1 MKKFTKKKKWVVAAV
16 AVVVIGAVVANTAAK
31 GNAVPMFPTVEV
43 MRGDVETK
51 VTASGIVESEEAKVY
66 YAPLNAKVAHV
77 SVEQGDS
84 VKRGDVLLTYDTE
97 DLEFTQREGAL
108 EASASE
114 NSYLSAMSESNK
126 QEQIYSDSVATL
138 EIVET
143 MVDVQRDFIDDL
155 KNYITNEKN
164 KKRLELLDQKY
175 RLNRQQNGIAVNMQI
190 QPDGKITDSMYSADY
205 EVRNKIAEIDKK
217 IEELD
222 LNEELTEIEQQ
233 IVKEQ
238 EKLADM
244 EEYKSE
250 LKADRDSAENSIL
263 DDYKKKELGSVA
275 ERAKISEE
283 KAQAHLEEAKQGVV
297 AEFNGIVTELN
308 VYDGFVTDQ
317 SSKLMKVENSE
328 NVRVNI
334 SLSKY
339 DLAKVT
345 VGQKAEVVIAGNT
358 YQGTVSKI
366 NHMAEINDSGTRLV
380 TAQVHINNADE
391 NIYLGIEGRVTI
403 YAQKAE
409 NVLMVPFSAVNTDQN
424 GDFCYVIKDG
434 VVERRQVTIGLTSE
448 SNMEVLEGLE
458 EGEQV
463 IADTSAGVVEGME
476 AQAMPA
482 AGGDAADGVESE
494 AAEGAGTEG
503 SEAAEDAGTEG
514 SEAAEDADAE
524 SEGTLNTGADDAETA
539 E

>member
-1 MKKFTKKKKWVVAAV
+1 MKKLTKKKKWAAIAV
-16 AVVVIGAVVANTAAK
+16 AVVVVGAIAANAATK
-31 GNAVPMFPTVEV
+31 GNSVPVFPTVAV
-43 MRGDVETK
+43 TRGDVETK
-51 VTASGIVESEEAKVY
+51 VTASGIVESEEARVY

-77 SVEQGDS
+77 SIEQGDS
-84 VKRGDVLLTYDTE
+84 VKAGDVLLTYDTE

-114 NSYLSAMSESNK
+114 NSYLSAMSESDK
-126 QEQIYSDSVATL
+126 QQTIYNDSVAML
-138 EIVET
+138 EIVEP
-143 MVDVQRDFIDDL
+143 MIDAQQDFIDDL
-155 KNYITNEKN
+155 KNHITNEKN
-164 KKRLELLDQKY
+164 KKRLELIDQKY

-190 QPDGKITDSMYSADY
+190 KPDGKITDSMYSADY
-205 EVRNKIAEIDKK
+205 EVRNKIAEVDKK
-217 IEELD
+217 IEELE

-244 EEYKSE
+244 EEYKAE
-250 LKADRDSAENSIL
+250 LKADRDSAENGIL
-263 DDYKKKELGSVA
+263 NSYKKKELEAVA
-275 ERAKISEE
+275 EKAKISEE

-308 VYDGFVTDQ
+308 VYDGFITDQ

-345 VGQKAEVVIAGNT
+345 VGQKAEVVVAGNT

-366 NHMAEINDSGTRLV
+366 NHMAEANDSGTRLV
-380 TAQVHINNADE
+380 TAQVHIDDADE

-403 YAQKAE
+403 HAQKAE
-409 NVLMVPFSAVNTDQN
+409 NVLTVPFSAVNTDQS
-424 GDFCYVIKDG
+424 GDFCYVIADG
-434 VVERRQVTIGLTSE
+434 VVERRTVTIGLTSE
-448 SNMEVLEGLE
+448 DSMEVLEGLE

-463 IADTSAGVVEGME
+463 ITDTSMGVTEGME

-482 AGGDAADGVESE
+482 VGADSEESE
-494 AAEGAGTEG
+494 EMEEAGTDN
-503 SEAAEDAGTEG
+503 AETEEAGTDLTGTGETEETG
-514 SEAAEDADAE
+514 TKDEA
-524 SEGTLNTGADDAETA
+524 TA

>member
-1 MKKFTKKKKWVVAAV
+1 MKKITKKKKWVVAAI

-31 GNAVPMFPTVEV
+31 GNTVPTLPTVAV
-43 MRGDVETK
+43 TRGDVETK

-114 NSYLSAMSESNK
+114 NSYLSTMSESDK
-126 QEQIYSDSVATL
+126 QEKIYNDSVATL

-143 MVDVQRDFIDDL
+143 SIDWQQDLIDDL
-155 KNYITNEKN
+155 KNYVTDEKN
-164 KKRLELLDQKY
+164 KKRLELIDQKY

-250 LKADRDSAENSIL
+250 LKADRDSAENSVL
-263 DDYKKKELGSVA
+263 DAHKKKELEAIA
-275 ERAKISEE
+275 EKAKISEE
-283 KAQAHLEEAKQGVV
+283 KAQAHLEEAKGGIV

-339 DLAKVT
+339 DLEKVA
-345 VGQKAEVVIAGNT
+345 VGQKAEVVVAGNT

-366 NHMAEINDSGTRLV
+366 NHMAQANDSGTRLV
-380 TAQVHINNADE
+380 TAQVHIDDADE

-403 YAQKAE
+403 HAQKAE
-409 NVLMVPFSAVNTDQN
+409 KVLTVPFSAVNTDQN

-434 VVERRQVTIGLTSE
+434 VVERRAVTIGLTSE
-448 SNMEVLEGLE
+448 NNMEVLEGLE
-458 EGEQV
+458 EGEQ
-463 IADTSAGVVEGME
+463 IITDTSAGVAEGME
-476 AQAMPA
+476 AQALPA
-482 AGGDAADGVESE
+482 AS
-494 AAEGAGTEG
+494 
-503 SEAAEDAGTEG
+503 
-514 SEAAEDADAE
+514 
-524 SEGTLNTGADDAETA
+524 AET

>member
-1 MKKFTKKKKWVVAAV
+1 MKKLTKKKKWAAVTV
-16 AVVVIGAVVANTAAK
+16 AVVVVGAIAANVAAK
-31 GNAVPMFPTVEV
+31 GNSIPVFPTVAV
-43 MRGDVETK
+43 TRGDVETK
-51 VTASGIVESEEAKVY
+51 VTASGIVESEESRVY

-77 SVEQGDS
+77 SIEQGDS
-84 VKRGDVLLTYDTE
+84 VKAGDVLLTYDTE

-114 NSYLSAMSESNK
+114 NSYLSAMSESDK
-126 QEQIYSDSVATL
+126 QQTIYNDSVATL

-143 MVDVQRDFIDDL
+143 MIDAQQDFIDDL
-155 KNYITNEKN
+155 KNHITNEKN
-164 KKRLELLDQKY
+164 KKRLELIDQKY
-175 RLNRQQNGIAVNMQI
+175 RLNRQQNGIAVNMEI
-190 QPDGKITDSMYSADY
+190 KPDGKITDSMYSADY
-205 EVRNKIAEIDKK
+205 EVRNKIAEVDKK

-263 DDYKKKELGSVA
+263 DSYKKKELESVA
-275 ERAKISEE
+275 EKAKISEE

-317 SSKLMKVENSE
+317 SSKLMKVESSE

-345 VGQKAEVVIAGNT
+345 VGQKAEVVVAGNT

-366 NHMAEINDSGTRLV
+366 NHMAEANDSGTRLV
-380 TAQVHINNADE
+380 TAQVHIDDADE

-403 YAQKAE
+403 HAQKAE
-409 NVLMVPFSAVNTDQN
+409 NVLTVPFSAVNTDQN
-424 GDFCYVIKDG
+424 GDFCYVIAGG
-434 VVERRQVTIGLTSE
+434 VVERRPVTIGLTSE
-448 SNMEVLEGLE
+448 DIMEVLEGLE

-463 IADTSAGVVEGME
+463 ITDTSMGVTEGME
-476 AQAMPA
+476 AQTMPV
-482 AGGDAADGVESE
+482 AGADS
-494 AAEGAGTEG
+494 
-503 SEAAEDAGTEG
+503 
-514 SEAAEDADAE
+514 AE
-524 SEGTLNTGADDAETA
+524 SEETEEAGTDNAETEEAGTDPADTEETEEAGTKDAATA